1 MPQFGLRGIYA
12 AKYINNNGVV
22 SHENIQHVGDAM
34 TVNIELRSA
43 EGRLY
48 AEDMLAEYMRKATGG
63 TISIGVKYIKQ
74 AAQMLL
80 FNSRTK
86 SREISY
92 TPAGASAPTTATVT
106 GLVIGGQD
114 EGQYVSVAFYAPD
127 MIDGEKKYTCV
138 LLNKALFGP
147 PSMTLQTMGESI
159 QFSTPTTSGEFL
171 ADDTPEQN
179 LYDIAIV
186 DNEAI
191 ARAWIQAV
199 LGGGNA
205 ANAAAGGN
213 GGGSGT

>member
-12 AKYINNNGVV
+12 AKYINNGGVV

-86 SREISY
+86 SREITY
-92 TPAGASAPTTATVT
+92 TPAGATAPTTATVE

-114 EGQYVSVAFYAPD
+114 EGQYVSIAFYRRREEIHLHPAEQGAVRPAQHD
-127 MIDGEKKYTCV
+127 PADHGREHRV
-138 LLNKALFGP
+138 LH
-147 PSMTLQTMGESI
+147 
-159 QFSTPTTSGEFL
+159 
-171 ADDTPEQN
+171 ADDVRG
-179 LYDIAIV
+179 IS
-186 DNEAI
+186 
-191 ARAWIQAV
+191 R
-199 LGGGNA
+199 GRH
-205 ANAAAGGN
+205 AGAEPLRHRHRRQ
-213 GGGSGT
+213 